1 VFYLTA
7 MAYNLADLFE
17 HTADVIPERV
27 ALICG
32 DETRT
37 FAELEARSNQLAHH
51 LAATGIEPDDH
62 VGIYAA
68 NSLEWMEALLAIFKI
83 RAVPININYRYVEAE
98 LAYLFDN
105 ADLKGLVYREEFGPR
120 VAAVIDQLPQLTNL
134 VMIPDGSGASQA
146 GLDPEPYAD
155 ALAAGSAERDFA
167 ERSGDDIVMIYTGG
181 TTGMPKGVMWRA
193 EDIFYAL
200 IGGTDFFTHEK
211 VPDEWFHARNAEAAS
226 GQLTFLSTPPLMH
239 GAAFASALMQLF
251 QGNRNVLVE
260 KFDAFDV
267 WRVVARNGVNSVL
280 IVGDAMGRPLIEA
293 LDELEASGEELD
305 LSSFISLSSS
315 AAVFSPT
322 VKDRFLERFP
332 NLVLTDSTGA
342 TESGFTGIR
351 TVAKDDTAMKG
362 GGPTVAPGLDTVVLD
377 DELNILEPGSPVIGR
392 LARGGNIP
400 LGYYKDET
408 KTAATFLIAAD
419 GRRYSVPGDFAS
431 IEEDGRITL
440 LGRGSVC
447 INTGGEKVFPEEV
460 ESVLKAHPDVF
471 DAIVVGAP
479 DERWGQRVT
488 ALVQVRDDHA
498 LDIGDLDRHAREH
511 LAGYKLPRLVVPVDE
526 VLRSPSGK
534 PDYPWALQLAAD
546 EAAKQSSTA

>member
-1 VFYLTA
+1 

-17 HTADVIPERV
+17 HTADVVPERV

-32 DETRT
+32 DETRS
-37 FAELEARSNQLAHH
+37 FAQLEARSNQLAHH
-51 LAATGIEPDDH
+51 LAASGIEPDDH

-120 VAAVIDQLPQLTNL
+120 VAAVIDRLPQLTNL

-146 GLDPEPYAD
+146 GLDPVRYAD

-211 VPDEWFHARNAEAAS
+211 VTDEWFHARNAEAAG

-267 WRVVARNGVNSVL
+267 WRVVAHNGVNSVL

-293 LDELEASGEELD
+293 LDEIEASGEELD

-377 DELNILEPGSPVIGR
+377 DELNIVEPGSPVIGR

-400 LGYYKDET
+400 LGYYKDEV
-408 KTAATFLIAAD
+408 KTASTFLVAAD

-431 IEEDGRITL
+431 VEEDGRITL

-498 LDIGDLDRHAREH
+498 LDLDDLDRHARAH

>member
-1 VFYLTA
+1 
-7 MAYNLADLFE
+7 MPYNLADLFE
-17 HTADVIPERV
+17 HTADLIPDRI
-27 ALICG
+27 ALLCG
-32 DETRT
+32 DESRT
-37 FAELEARSNQLAHH
+37 FGELEAHSNRLAHH
-51 LAATGIEPDDH
+51 LAATGIEPGDH

-68 NSLEWMEALLAIFKI
+68 NSLEWIEALLAIFKI

-105 ADLKGLVYREEFGPR
+105 ADLKGLVYRQEFGPR
-120 VAAVIDQLPQLTNL
+120 VAAVIESLPQLKNL
-134 VMIPDGSGASQA
+134 VMIPDGSAASQA
-146 GLDPEPYAD
+146 GLAPVSYDD
-155 ALAAGSAERDFA
+155 ALAAGSPERDFP

-211 VPDEWFHARNAEAAS
+211 VPDEWFHARNAEAS
-226 GQLTFLSTPPLMH
+226 PGQLTFLSTPPLMH
-239 GAAFASALMQLF
+239 GAAFASCLMQLF

-260 KFDAFDV
+260 KFDAHDV
-267 WRVVARNGVNSVL
+267 WRVVSRHGVNSIL

-293 LDELEASGEELD
+293 LDDLEREGEELD
-305 LSSFISLSSS
+305 LSAFISLSSS

-332 NLVLTDSTGA
+332 DLVLTDSTGA
-342 TESGFTGIR
+342 TEAGFTGIG
-351 TVAKDDTAMKG
+351 TVSKDQTAMKG
-362 GGPTVAPGLDTVVLD
+362 GGPTVSPGLDTVVLD
-377 DELNILEPGSPVIGR
+377 DDLNLVEPGSGVIGR

-400 LGYYKDET
+400 IGYYKDEA
-408 KTAATFLIAAD
+408 KTASTFLVAAD
-419 GRRYSVPGDFAS
+419 GRRYSVPGDFAT
-431 IEEDGRITL
+431 IEADGRITL

-460 ESVLKAHPDVF
+460 ESALKAHPDVF

-488 ALVQVRDDHA
+488 ALIEVREGH
-498 LDIGDLDRHAREH
+498 DIDLDDLERHARER
-511 LAGYKLPRLVVPVDE
+511 LAGYKLPRLVVTVDE

-534 PDYPWALQLAAD
+534 PDYPWALDLAAS
-546 EAAKQSSTA
+546 EAAKQAADA

>member
-1 VFYLTA
+1 
-7 MAYNLADLFE
+7 MPYNLADLFE
-17 HTADVIPERV
+17 HTADVVPERV

-32 DETRT
+32 DEERT
-37 FAELEARSNQLAHH
+37 FAELEARANRLAHH
-51 LAATGIEPDDH
+51 LAGRGIAPGDH

-68 NSLEWMEALLAIFKI
+68 NSLEWIEALLAIFKI
-83 RAVPININYRYVEAE
+83 RAVPININYRYVESE
-98 LAYLFDN
+98 LLYLFDN

-120 VAAVIDQLPQLTNL
+120 VAAVIAQVPKLQHL
-134 VMIPDGSGASQA
+134 VMIPDGSAASQA
-146 GLDPEPYAD
+146 GLEPVPYDD
-155 ALAAGSAERDFA
+155 ALAANSPERDFA

-200 IGGTDFFTHEK
+200 IGGTDFFTGQK
-211 VPDEWFHARNAEAAS
+211 VPDEYFHARNAEAAG

-260 KFDAFDV
+260 KFEAHDV

-293 LDELEASGEELD
+293 LDEMETAGEELD

-315 AAVFSPT
+315 AAVFSPV

-332 NLVLTDSTGA
+332 NLILTDSIGA

-351 TVAKDDTAMKG
+351 TVAKDDTANKG
-362 GGPTVAPGLDTVVLD
+362 GGPTVSRGVDTVVLD
-377 DELNILEPGSPVIGR
+377 DDLRIVEPGSAVIGR
-392 LARGGNIP
+392 VARGGNIA
-400 LGYYKDET
+400 LGYYKDEA
-408 KTAATFLIAAD
+408 KTAATFVIAAD
-419 GRRYSVPGDFAS
+419 GKRYSIPGDFAS
-431 IEEDGRITL
+431 VEDDGRITL

-471 DAIVVGAP
+471 DVIVVGAP
-479 DERWGQRVT
+479 DERWGQRVS
-488 ALVQVRDDHA
+488 AIVEVRPGHE
-498 LDIGDLDRHAREH
+498 LDIEDLDRHARAH
-511 LAGYKLPRLVVPVDE
+511 LAGYKVPRSVQTVDQ
-526 VLRSPSGK
+526 VRRSPSGK
-534 PDYPWALQLAAD
+534 PDYPWAIDLAA
-546 EAAKQSSTA
+546 KPR

>member
-1 VFYLTA
+1 

-17 HTADVIPERV
+17 HTADVLPDRE
-27 ALICG
+27 ALVCG

-37 FAELEARSNQLAHH
+37 YAELEANSNRLAHH
-51 LAATGIEPDDH
+51 LAASGVQPDDH
-62 VGIYAA
+62 VAIYAA
-68 NSLEWMEALLAIFKI
+68 NSIEWVEALLAIFKI
-83 RAVPININYRYVEAE
+83 RAVPININYRYVESE
-98 LAYLFDN
+98 LRYLFDN
-105 ADLKGLVYREEFGPR
+105 ADVVGLVYREEFGPR
-120 VAAVIDQLPQLTNL
+120 VAAVIDEVPSLRHL

-146 GLDPEPYAD
+146 GLEPVRYDD
-155 ALAAGSAERDFA
+155 ALASGSPERDFP

-193 EDIFYAL
+193 EDIFFAL
-200 IGGTDFFTHEK
+200 IGGTDPFTHEK
-211 VPDEWFHARNAEAAS
+211 VADEFEQSRKAAES
-226 GQLTFLSTPPLMH
+226 FGPLTFMSTPPLMH
-239 GAAFASALMQLF
+239 GAAFASCLMQMF

-260 KFDAFDV
+260 RFDPVEV
-267 WRVVARNGVNSVL
+267 WRIVSDKGVNSIL

-293 LDELEASGEELD
+293 LEALEADGEDLD
-305 LSSFISLSSS
+305 LSAFISLSSS

-322 VKDRFLERFP
+322 VKDRFLARFP

-342 TESGFTGIR
+342 TEAGFTGIR
-351 TVAKDDTAMKG
+351 TVGKDDTAMKG
-362 GGPTVAPGLDTVVLD
+362 GGPTVQPGLDTVVLD
-377 DELNILEPGSPVIGR
+377 DDLEVVAAGSGVIGR

-400 LGYYKDET
+400 LGYYKDEA
-408 KTAATFLIAAD
+408 KTAATFLLAKD
-419 GRRYSVPGDFAS
+419 GRRYAVPGDFAS
-431 IEEDGRITL
+431 VEADGTITL

-460 ESVLKAHPDVF
+460 EATLKAHPAVF

-488 ALVQVRDDHA
+488 ALVQIRDGQL
-498 LDIGDLDRHAREH
+498 LDTDDLDRHAREN
-511 LAGYKLPRLVVPVDE
+511 LAGYKVPRLVVEVPE

-546 EAAKQSSTA
+546 EAAKAGA